1 MIDIEQKRRELS
13 YYCLADTMGLLP
25 LDLYA
30 EVESMYSPNFY
41 QWLFDDDTL
50 PPISPNTSPPSTN
63 ASSTTSASIPDHNQS
78 SQL

>member
-41 QWLFDDDTL
+41 QWLFDDNTL
-50 PPISPNTSPPSTN
+50 PPGRL
-63 ASSTTSASIPDHNQS
+63 PDHLAPEYQRFLDYLRLHPHPS
-78 SQL
+78 IK

>member
-13 YYCLADTMGLLP
+13 YYCLADTIGLLP

-41 QWLFDDDTL
+41 QWLFDDNTL
-50 PPISPNTSPPSTN
+50 PPGHLPKHLAPEYQRFLDHLRLHPHPS
-63 ASSTTSASIPDHNQS
+63 IK
-78 SQL
+78 